1 MDWFLYD
8 RGLHHERVKGY
19 TVWKKTSLLEE
30 GTSGYGMT
38 YESQAKQNSGYP
50 IL

>member
-1 MDWFLYD
+1 M
-8 RGLHHERVKGY
+8 E
-19 TVWKKTSLLEE
+19 KTSLLEE